1 MVYLFPL
8 APNVNVKGMMRAM
21 DNGGH
26 FKDMFAF
33 FNDLKSEWALLR
45 RSSDVGQRELMVAQ
59 LQAVARSH
67 VAIFLSGLVTIWP
80 ALAILWFGGAN
91 PKFAQ
96 YCAPLYTVA
105 AITGYRVHVRVR
117 AYVAEHDPDG
127 SYIQFLRR
135 LFVLQV
141 GIAAFSWVLLLADI
155 WRYHEDIGLITA
167 AAMTFGM
174 IGVGALIY
182 LCLPAAM
189 TTWLVVMTVGGTLAA
204 TSSGIN
210 MPWFFYAGIAIFG
223 LSLHRV
229 AMMQWRSFM
238 QSIDYA
244 QAYARAQEQFFTAE
258 QERLAAVESERVNT
272 NTVRAEEREAAD
284 AAQRDAR
291 ATLASEFEHSVHAII
306 DVMEQAVRAVGES
319 SQQLAAIGTQTRE
332 RTDAMA
338 DMASNMSNAIQMV
351 AAATRQL
358 SDSADSISSQVQEQV
373 VASDAATTSSKQG
386 SGVMAHLAGEA
397 EKVGEIAAM
406 IQDVAGKTNL
416 LALNATIEA
425 ARAGEAGRGF
435 AVVAQ
440 EVKSLANQT
449 HGAIGS
455 VTETVSTIKVQMDIA
470 ARMVGSV
477 AQKIGQVQQGA
488 GNIAAAI
495 SQQQAAT
502 REITG
507 HAEHAAQDAEH
518 VREFSNEVN
527 VAAVQ
532 VGEVA
537 DEMQH
542 VMAGLESRA
551 TALREASNSF
561 LARLRAA

>member
-1 MVYLFPL
+1 MSELHHL
-8 APNVNVKGMMRAM
+8 
-21 DNGGH
+21 
-26 FKDMFAF
+26 KDMFAF
-33 FNDLKSEWALLR
+33 FTDLKGEWAILR
-45 RSSDVGQRELMVAQ
+45 RSAAAENRDLMLAQ
-59 LQAVARSH
+59 LQAAGRSH
-67 VAIFLSGLVTIWP
+67 VAVFLSGLITMWP
-80 ALAILWFGGAN
+80 ALGILWFGGAS
-91 PKFAQ
+91 PQFAP
-96 YCAPLYTVA
+96 YCAPLYTIA
-105 AITGYRVHVRVR
+105 AIVGYRVHVRVKD
-117 AYVAEHDPDG
+117 YVAEADPDG
-127 SYIQFLRR
+127 RYLLFLRR

-141 GIAAFSWVLLLADI
+141 TVASFAWVLLLADV
-155 WRYHEDIGLITA
+155 WSYHQDIGLVVA
-167 AAMTFGM
+167 SAMTFGM
-174 IGVGALIY
+174 IAVGALIY

-189 TTWLVVMTVGGTLAA
+189 VMWLSVMTIGSTISA
-204 TSSGIN
+204 TYSGMQ
-210 MPWFFYAGIAIFG
+210 MPWFFYVGIGIFG
-223 LSLHRV
+223 VSLHRV

-238 QSIDYA
+238 QSLDNA
-244 QAYARAQEQFFTAE
+244 QGFARAQEKFFAAE
-258 QERLAAVESERVNT
+258 QERLNAVEAERRNT
-272 NTVRAEEREAAD
+272 SSARAEEREQAEAERRAAM
-284 AAQRDAR
+284 
-291 ATLASEFEHSVHAII
+291 TKLADEFEHSIHAII

-338 DMASNMSNAIQMV
+338 DMASNMSSAIQMV

-358 SDSADSISSQVQEQV
+358 GDSADAISGQVHEQV
-373 VASDAATTSSKQG
+373 TASEAATTSSKQG

-397 EKVGEIAAM
+397 EKIGEIAAM

-455 VTETVSTIKVQMDIA
+455 VTETVTTIKDQMDNA

-477 AQKIGQVQQGA
+477 AHKMSQVQQGA
-488 GNIAAAI
+488 NNIATAVT
-495 SQQQAAT
+495 QQQAAT
-502 REITG
+502 RDITA

-537 DEMQH
+537 DEMQQ
-542 VMAGLESRA
+542 VMTGLESRA
-551 TALREASNSF
+551 SALREASRNF
-561 LARLRAA
+561 LDRLRAA

>member
-1 MVYLFPL
+1 MSELRHL
-8 APNVNVKGMMRAM
+8 
-21 DNGGH
+21 
-26 FKDMFAF
+26 KDMFAF
-33 FNDLKSEWALLR
+33 FADLKGEWEILR
-45 RSSDVGQRELMVAQ
+45 RSAAAENRDLMLAQ
-59 LQAVARSH
+59 LQAAGRSH
-67 VAIFLSGLVTIWP
+67 VAVFLSGLIVMWP
-80 ALAILWFGGAN
+80 ALGILWFGGAD
-91 PKFAQ
+91 PKFAP
-96 YCAPLYTVA
+96 YCAPLYTIA
-105 AITGYRVHVRVR
+105 AIVGYRVHIRVKS
-117 AYVAEHDPDG
+117 YVTEADPSG
-127 SYIQFLRR
+127 RYLLLLRR

-141 GIAAFSWVLLLADI
+141 SVASFSWVLLLADV
-155 WRYHEDIGLITA
+155 WSYHHDIGLVVA
-167 AAMTFGM
+167 SAMTFGM
-174 IGVGALIY
+174 IAIGAIIY

-189 TTWLVVMTVGGTLAA
+189 VMWLSILTIGSTISA
-204 TSSGIN
+204 TYSDMQ

-223 LSLHRV
+223 VSLHRV
-229 AMMQWRSFM
+229 AMLQWRSFM
-238 QSIDYA
+238 QSLDNA
-244 QAYARAQEQFFTAE
+244 QAYALAQESYFAAE
-258 QERLAAVESERVNT
+258 QERLTAVEAERRNT
-272 NTVRAEEREAAD
+272 SSARAEERENAEAGRRQ
-284 AAQRDAR
+284 AM
-291 ATLASEFEHSVHAII
+291 ATLADEFEHSIHAII
-306 DVMEQAVRAVGES
+306 DMMESAVRAVGES

-338 DMASNMSNAIQMV
+338 DMASNMSSAIQMV

-358 SDSADSISSQVQEQV
+358 GDSADAISGQVHEQV
-373 VASDAATTSSKQG
+373 TASEAATTSSKQG

-455 VTETVSTIKVQMDIA
+455 VTDTVTTIKDQMDNA

-477 AQKIGQVQQGA
+477 AHKMGQVQQGA
-488 GNIAAAI
+488 NNIAAAVT
-495 SQQQAAT
+495 QQQAAT
-502 REITG
+502 RDITA

-542 VMAGLESRA
+542 VMTDLESRA
-551 TALREASNSF
+551 SALREASRSF
-561 LARLRAA
+561 LDRLRAA

>member
-1 MVYLFPL
+1 MSNLSHL
-8 APNVNVKGMMRAM
+8 
-21 DNGGH
+21 
-26 FKDMFAF
+26 KDMFAF
-33 FNDLKSEWALLR
+33 FTELKSEWAILR
-45 RSSDVGQRELMVAQ
+45 RSAQVENRELMLAQ
-59 LQAVARSH
+59 LQAAGRSH
-67 VAIFLSGLVTIWP
+67 VAVFLSGLVTMWP
-80 ALAILWFGGAN
+80 ALAILWFGGTN
-91 PKFAQ
+91 PHFAQ
-96 YCAPLYTVA
+96 YCAPLYTIA
-105 AITGYRVHVRVR
+105 AIVGYRVHVRIKD
-117 AYVAEHDPDG
+117 YNAEADPDG
-127 SYIQFLRR
+127 RYLLFLRR

-141 GIAAFSWVLLLADI
+141 SVAAFSWVLLLADV
-155 WRYHEDIGLITA
+155 WSYHHDIGLVVA
-167 AAMTFGM
+167 SAMTFGM
-174 IGVGALIY
+174 IAVGALIY

-189 TTWLVVMTVGGTLAA
+189 VMWLTILTIGSTISA
-204 TSSGIN
+204 TYSGMQ
-210 MPWFFYAGIAIFG
+210 MPWFFYIGIGIFG
-223 LSLHRV
+223 VSLHRV
-229 AMMQWRSFM
+229 AMLQWRSFM
-238 QSIDYA
+238 QSIDHA
-244 QAYARAQEQFFTAE
+244 QAFARSQERIFSAE
-258 QERLAAVESERVNT
+258 QERLEAVEAERRNTSVARASEREK
-272 NTVRAEEREAAD
+272 AEAERRGAMTE
-284 AAQRDAR
+284 
-291 ATLASEFEHSVHAII
+291 LANEFEHSVHAII
-306 DVMEQAVRAVGES
+306 DVMESAVRAVGES

-338 DMASNMSNAIQMV
+338 DMASNMSSAIQMV

-358 SDSADSISSQVQEQV
+358 GDSADSISEQVQEQV

-455 VTETVSTIKVQMDIA
+455 VTETVTNIKIQMDNA

-477 AQKIGQVQQGA
+477 AHKMGQVQQGA
-488 GNIAAAI
+488 SHIATAVT
-495 SQQQAAT
+495 QQQAAT
-502 REITG
+502 RDITA

-518 VREFSNEVN
+518 VREFSKEVN

-537 DEMQH
+537 DEMQQ

-551 TALREASNSF
+551 AALREASRNF
-561 LARLRAA
+561 LDRLRAA

>member
-1 MVYLFPL
+1 MSE
-8 APNVNVKGMMRAM
+8 MR
-21 DNGGH
+21 H
-26 FKDMFAF
+26 LKDMLAF
-33 FNDLKSEWALLR
+33 FTDLKGEWAILR
-45 RSSDVGQRELMVAQ
+45 RSVQVENRDLMVAQ
-59 LQAVARSH
+59 LRAAGQSHAAVF
-67 VAIFLSGLVTIWP
+67 ISGMLTIWP

-91 PKFAQ
+91 PQFAP
-96 YCAPLYTVA
+96 YSAPLYTIA
-105 AITGYRVHVRVR
+105 AIVGYRVHVRIKE
-117 AYVAEHDPDG
+117 YVAEADPDG
-127 SYIQFLRR
+127 RYLLFLRR

-141 GIAAFSWVLLLADI
+141 SIEAFSWVLLLADV
-155 WRYHEDIGLITA
+155 WSYHEDIGLVVA

-174 IGVGALIY
+174 IAIGSLIY

-189 TTWLVVMTVGGTLAA
+189 VVWLVVMTIGSTIAA
-204 TSSGIN
+204 TYSAIA

-238 QSIDYA
+238 KSLDNA
-244 QAYARAQEQFFTAE
+244 QIFARTQEKFFAAE
-258 QERLAAVESERVNT
+258 QDRLAAVDAERRNT
-272 NTVRAEEREAAD
+272 NAVRGEERNRAD
-284 AAQRDAR
+284 AEQRR
-291 ATLASEFEHSVHAII
+291 AMAALASEFEHSVHAII
-306 DVMEQAVRAVGES
+306 DVMESAVRAVGES

-338 DMASNMSNAIQMV
+338 DMATNMSGAIHMV
-351 AAATRQL
+351 AAAARQL
-358 SDSADSISSQVQEQV
+358 SDSSDAISTQVHDQV
-373 VASDAATTSSKQG
+373 AASEAATTSSKQG

-397 EKVGEIAAM
+397 EKVAEIAAM

-455 VTETVSTIKVQMDIA
+455 VTQTVTTIKDQMDNA

-477 AQKIGQVQQGA
+477 ALKMTQVQHGA
-488 GNIAAAI
+488 NNIATAI
-495 SQQQAAT
+495 TQQQAAT
-502 REITG
+502 RDITS

-518 VREFSNEVN
+518 VREFSREVN

-537 DEMQH
+537 DEMQQ
-542 VMAGLESRA
+542 VMTGLESRA
-551 TALREASNSF
+551 AALREASRNF
-561 LARLRAA
+561 LDRLRAA

>member
-1 MVYLFPL
+1 MSNLSHL
-8 APNVNVKGMMRAM
+8 
-21 DNGGH
+21 
-26 FKDMFAF
+26 KDMFAF
-33 FNDLKSEWALLR
+33 FTGIKGELAILR
-45 RSSDVGQRELMVAQ
+45 RSSQVKNRDLMLAQ
-59 LQAVARSH
+59 LQAAGRSH
-67 VAIFLSGLVTIWP
+67 VAVFLSGLVVMWP

-91 PKFAQ
+91 PNFAP
-96 YCAPLYTVA
+96 YCAPLYTIA
-105 AITGYRVHVRVR
+105 AIVGYRVHVRVKD
-117 AYVAEHDPDG
+117 YSAEADADG
-127 SYIQFLRR
+127 RYLLFLRR

-141 GIAAFSWVLLLADI
+141 SVASFSWVLLLCDV
-155 WRYHEDIGLITA
+155 WSYHHDIGLVVA
-167 AAMTFGM
+167 SAMTFGM
-174 IGVGALIY
+174 IAVGALIY

-189 TTWLVVMTVGGTLAA
+189 VMWLTILTIGSTIAA
-204 TSSGIN
+204 TYSGMH
-210 MPWFFYAGIAIFG
+210 MPWFFYVGIGIFG
-223 LSLHRV
+223 VSLHRV
-229 AMMQWRSFM
+229 AMLQWRSFM
-238 QSIDYA
+238 QSIDHA
-244 QAYARAQEQFFTAE
+244 QAFARSQEQIFSAEQDRLEAVEAERRNTSAARA
-258 QERLAAVESERVNT
+258 SEREKAEGDRR
-272 NTVRAEEREAAD
+272 RAMTE
-284 AAQRDAR
+284 
-291 ATLASEFEHSVHAII
+291 LANEFEHSIHAIV

-338 DMASNMSNAIQMV
+338 DMASNMSSAIQMV

-358 SDSADSISSQVQEQV
+358 GDSADAISGQVHQQV
-373 VASDAATTSSKQG
+373 AASDAATTSSRQG

-455 VTETVSTIKVQMDIA
+455 VTETVTNIKDQMDNA

-488 GNIAAAI
+488 SHIATAVT
-495 SQQQAAT
+495 QQQAAT
-502 REITG
+502 RDITA
-507 HAEHAAQDAEH
+507 HAENAAQDAEH
-518 VREFSNEVN
+518 VREFSKEVN

-537 DEMQH
+537 DEMQQ
-542 VMAGLESRA
+542 VMTGLESRA
-551 TALREASNSF
+551 AALRDASRNF
-561 LARLRAA
+561 LDRLRAA

>member
-1 MVYLFPL
+1 MG
-8 APNVNVKGMMRAM
+8 NMS
-21 DNGGH
+21 H
-26 FKDMFAF
+26 FRDMFAF
-33 FNDLKSEWALLR
+33 FNDLKGEWALLR
-45 RSSDVGQRELMVAQ
+45 RSASLENRDLMVAQ
-59 LQAVARSH
+59 LQAAARSH
-67 VAIFLSGLVTIWP
+67 VAVFISGLIVIWP
-80 ALAILWFGGAN
+80 ALAMLWFGGAN

-105 AITGYRVHVRVR
+105 AITGYRVHVRIR
-117 AYVAEHDPDG
+117 SYSAELDPQG
-127 SYIQFLRR
+127 RYILFLRR
-135 LFVLQV
+135 LFVLQTAV
-141 GIAAFSWVLLLADI
+141 ASFSWVLLLADI
-155 WRYHEDIGLITA
+155 WRMNTAIGLIVA
-167 AAMTFGM
+167 SAMTFGM
-174 IGVGALIY
+174 IAVGALIY

-189 TTWLVVMTVGGTLAA
+189 MTWLVILTVGGTFAA
-204 TSSGIN
+204 TLSGIEV
-210 MPWFFYAGIAIFG
+210 PWFFYVGITIFG
-223 LSLHRV
+223 VSLHRV

-238 QSIDYA
+238 QSIDHA
-244 QAYARAQEQFFTAE
+244 QAYAKSQDAFFAAE
-258 QERLAAVESERVNT
+258 QERLEAVDAERRNT
-272 NTVRAEEREAAD
+272 EKARIDERQRGDLDRRKEMTQLAD
-284 AAQRDAR
+284 
-291 ATLASEFEHSVHAII
+291 EFEHSVHAII
-306 DVMEQAVRAVGES
+306 DVMEAAVRAVGES
-319 SQQLAAIGTQTRE
+319 SQQLAIIGTQTRQ

-338 DMASNMSNAIQMV
+338 DMASSMSSAINMV

-358 SDSADSISSQVQEQV
+358 SDSSDSISGQVQDQV
-373 VASDAATTSSKQG
+373 SASDAATISSKQG

-435 AVVAQ
+435 AVVAH

-449 HGAIGS
+449 HGAIAS
-455 VTETVSTIKVQMDIA
+455 VTDTVSTIKEQMDAA

-477 AQKIGQVQQGA
+477 AQKMNQVQQGA

-495 SQQQAAT
+495 TQQQAAT
-502 REITG
+502 RDITA

-542 VMAGLESRA
+542 VMAGLESRSV
-551 TALREASNSF
+551 ALREASRSF
-561 LARLRAA
+561 LDRLRAA

>member
-1 MVYLFPL
+1 MSELRHL
-8 APNVNVKGMMRAM
+8 
-21 DNGGH
+21 
-26 FKDMFAF
+26 KDMFAF
-33 FNDLKSEWALLR
+33 FTDIKGEWAIQR
-45 RSSDVGQRELMVAQ
+45 RSAQVENRDLMVAQ
-59 LQAVARSH
+59 LQAAGRSH
-67 VAIFLSGLVTIWP
+67 VAVFISGLVTMWP
-80 ALAILWFGGAN
+80 ALAILWFGGAT
-91 PKFAQ
+91 PQFAQ
-96 YCAPLYTVA
+96 YAAPLYTVA
-105 AITGYRVHVRVR
+105 AIVGYRVHVRVKEYI
-117 AYVAEHDPDG
+117 AAADPSG
-127 SYIQFLRR
+127 SYLLFLRR

-141 GIAAFSWVLLLADI
+141 LVEAFSWVLLLADV
-155 WRYHEDIGLITA
+155 WSYHEDIGIVVA
-167 AAMTFGM
+167 SAMTFGLLA
-174 IGVGALIY
+174 IGALIY

-189 TTWLVVMTVGGTLAA
+189 VMWLAVLTIGSTIAASYSALA
-204 TSSGIN
+204 
-210 MPWFFYAGIAIFG
+210 MPWFFYVGIGIFG
-223 LSLHRV
+223 ASLHRV

-238 QSIDYA
+238 QSLDN
-244 QAYARAQEQFFTAE
+244 AQEFARRQEAFFATE
-258 QERLAAVESERVNT
+258 QERLQAIETERN
-272 NTVRAEEREAAD
+272 NASDARRQERERAD
-284 AAQRDAR
+284 REQRQSM

-338 DMASNMSNAIQMV
+338 DMASNMSGAIQMV
-351 AAATRQL
+351 AAAARQL
-358 SDSADSISSQVQEQV
+358 SES
-373 VASDAATTSSKQG
+373 SDAISTQVHDQVTASEAATISSKQG

-440 EVKSLANQT
+440 EVKNLANQT

-455 VTETVSTIKVQMDIA
+455 VTETVTTIKDQMDNA

-477 AQKIGQVQQGA
+477 AHKMGQVQQGA
-488 GNIAAAI
+488 NNIATAVT
-495 SQQQAAT
+495 QQQAAT
-502 REITG
+502 RDITA

-518 VREFSNEVN
+518 VREFSKEVN

-537 DEMQH
+537 DEMQQ
-542 VMAGLESRA
+542 VMGDLQSRA
-551 TALREASNSF
+551 ASLREASRSF
-561 LARLRAA
+561 LDRLRAA

>member
-1 MVYLFPL
+1 MSNLSHL
-8 APNVNVKGMMRAM
+8 
-21 DNGGH
+21 
-26 FKDMFAF
+26 KDMFAF
-33 FNDLKSEWALLR
+33 FTDLKAEQAILR
-45 RSSDVGQRELMVAQ
+45 RSAQPENRDLMLAQ
-59 LQAVARSH
+59 LQAAGRSH
-67 VAIFLSGLVTIWP
+67 VAVFISGLVTMWP

-91 PKFAQ
+91 PHFAP

-105 AITGYRVHVRVR
+105 AIVGYRVHVRVKD
-117 AYVAEHDPDG
+117 YVAEADPDG
-127 SYIQFLRR
+127 RYLLFLRR

-141 GIAAFSWVLLLADI
+141 SVASFSWVLLLADV
-155 WRYHEDIGLITA
+155 WSYHEDIGLVVA
-167 AAMTFGM
+167 SAMTFGM
-174 IGVGALIY
+174 IAIGALIY

-189 TTWLVVMTVGGTLAA
+189 VMWLAILTIGSTISA
-204 TSSGIN
+204 TYSGMQ
-210 MPWFFYAGIAIFG
+210 MPWFFYVGIAVFG
-223 LSLHRV
+223 VSLHRV

-238 QSIDYA
+238 QSLDNA
-244 QAYARAQEQFFTAE
+244 QAYARAQEQFFAAE
-258 QERLAAVESERVNT
+258 QQRLEAVEAERRNT
-272 NTVRAEEREAAD
+272 NSARSEERTRAEAERRAAM
-284 AAQRDAR
+284 AK
-291 ATLASEFEHSVHAII
+291 LADEFENSVHAII
-306 DVMEQAVRAVGES
+306 DVMESAVRAVGES

-351 AAATRQL
+351 AAAARQL
-358 SDSADSISSQVQEQV
+358 SDSSGAISTQVHDQV
-373 VASDAATTSSKQG
+373 EASEAATASSKQG

-397 EKVGEIAAM
+397 EKVSEIAAM

-455 VTETVSTIKVQMDIA
+455 VTETVTNIKDQMDNA

-477 AQKIGQVQQGA
+477 AHKMNQVQQGA
-488 GNIAAAI
+488 NNIATAI
-495 SQQQAAT
+495 TQQQAAT
-502 REITG
+502 RDITG

-518 VREFSNEVN
+518 VRIFSREVN

-537 DEMQH
+537 DEMQQ
-542 VMAGLESRA
+542 VMTGLESRA
-551 TALREASNSF
+551 SALREASRNF
-561 LARLRAA
+561 LDRLRAA

>member
-1 MVYLFPL
+1 MG
-8 APNVNVKGMMRAM
+8 NMS
-21 DNGGH
+21 H
-26 FKDMFAF
+26 FRDMFAF
-33 FNDLKSEWALLR
+33 FNDVKGEWALLR
-45 RSSDVGQRELMVAQ
+45 RSASLENRDLMVAQ
-59 LQAVARSH
+59 LQAAARSH
-67 VAIFLSGLVTIWP
+67 VAVFISGLIVIWP
-80 ALAILWFGGAN
+80 ALAMLWFGGAN

-105 AITGYRVHVRVR
+105 AITGYRVHVRIR
-117 AYVAEHDPDG
+117 SYSAELDPQG
-127 SYIQFLRR
+127 RYILFLRR
-135 LFVLQV
+135 LFVLQTAV
-141 GIAAFSWVLLLADI
+141 ASFSWVLLLADI
-155 WRYHEDIGLITA
+155 WRMNTAIGLIVA
-167 AAMTFGM
+167 SAMTFGM
-174 IGVGALIY
+174 IAVGALIY

-189 TTWLVVMTVGGTLAA
+189 MTWLVILTVGGTFAA
-204 TSSGIN
+204 TLSGIEV
-210 MPWFFYAGIAIFG
+210 PWFFYVGITIFG
-223 LSLHRV
+223 VSLHRV

-238 QSIDYA
+238 QSIDHA
-244 QAYARAQEQFFTAE
+244 QAYAKSQDAFFAAE
-258 QERLAAVESERVNT
+258 QERLEAVDAERRNT
-272 NTVRAEEREAAD
+272 EKARIDERQRGDLDRRKEMTQLAD
-284 AAQRDAR
+284 
-291 ATLASEFEHSVHAII
+291 EFEHSVHAII
-306 DVMEQAVRAVGES
+306 DVMEAAVRAVGES
-319 SQQLAAIGTQTRE
+319 SQQLAIIGTQTRQ

-338 DMASNMSNAIQMV
+338 DMASSMSSAINMV

-358 SDSADSISSQVQEQV
+358 SDSSDSISGQVQDQV
-373 VASDAATTSSKQG
+373 SASDAATISSKQG

-435 AVVAQ
+435 AVVAH

-449 HGAIGS
+449 HGAIAS
-455 VTETVSTIKVQMDIA
+455 VTDTVSTIKEQMDAA

-477 AQKIGQVQQGA
+477 AQKMNQVQQGA

-495 SQQQAAT
+495 TQQQAAT
-502 REITG
+502 RDITA

-542 VMAGLESRA
+542 VMAGLESRSV
-551 TALREASNSF
+551 ALREASRSF
-561 LARLRAA
+561 LDRLRAA

>member
-1 MVYLFPL
+1 MG
-8 APNVNVKGMMRAM
+8 NMS
-21 DNGGH
+21 H
-26 FKDMFAF
+26 FRDMFAF
-33 FNDLKSEWALLR
+33 FNDLKGEWALLR
-45 RSSDVGQRELMVAQ
+45 RSASLENRDLMVAQ
-59 LQAVARSH
+59 LQAAARSH
-67 VAIFLSGLVTIWP
+67 VAVFISGLIVIWP
-80 ALAILWFGGAN
+80 ALAMLWFGGAN

-105 AITGYRVHVRVR
+105 AITGYRVHVRIR
-117 AYVAEHDPDG
+117 SYSAELDPQG
-127 SYIQFLRR
+127 RYILFLRR
-135 LFVLQV
+135 LFVLQTA
-141 GIAAFSWVLLLADI
+141 IASFSWVLLLADI
-155 WRYHEDIGLITA
+155 WRMNTAIGLIVA
-167 AAMTFGM
+167 SAMTFGM
-174 IGVGALIY
+174 IAVGALIY

-189 TTWLVVMTVGGTLAA
+189 MTWLVILTVGGTFAA
-204 TSSGIN
+204 TLSGIEV
-210 MPWFFYAGIAIFG
+210 PWFFYVGITIFG
-223 LSLHRV
+223 VSLHRV

-238 QSIDYA
+238 QSIDHA
-244 QAYARAQEQFFTAE
+244 QAYAKSQDAFFAAE
-258 QERLAAVESERVNT
+258 QERLEAVDAERRNT
-272 NTVRAEEREAAD
+272 EKARIDERQRGDLDRRKEMTQLAD
-284 AAQRDAR
+284 
-291 ATLASEFEHSVHAII
+291 EFEHSVHAII
-306 DVMEQAVRAVGES
+306 DVMEAAVRAVGES
-319 SQQLAAIGTQTRE
+319 SQQLAIIGTQTRQ

-338 DMASNMSNAIQMV
+338 DMASNMSSAINMV

-358 SDSADSISSQVQEQV
+358 SDSSDSISGQVQDQV
-373 VASDAATTSSKQG
+373 SASDAATISSKQG

-435 AVVAQ
+435 AVVAH

-449 HGAIGS
+449 HGAIAS
-455 VTETVSTIKVQMDIA
+455 VTDTVSTIKEQMDAA

-477 AQKIGQVQQGA
+477 AQKMNQVQQGA

-495 SQQQAAT
+495 TQQQAAT
-502 REITG
+502 RDITA

-542 VMAGLESRA
+542 VMAGLESRSV
-551 TALREASNSF
+551 ALREASRSF
-561 LARLRAA
+561 LDRLRAA